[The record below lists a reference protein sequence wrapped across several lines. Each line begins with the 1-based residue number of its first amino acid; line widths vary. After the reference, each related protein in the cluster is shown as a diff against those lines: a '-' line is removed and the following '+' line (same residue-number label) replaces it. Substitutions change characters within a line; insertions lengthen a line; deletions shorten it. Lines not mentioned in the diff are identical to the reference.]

1 MVFVRPESPLRETKS
16 QAADAWFRAP
26 SAVTRKRPASPLP
39 CPRST
44 GTLIPDR
51 PVPFA
56 VPFRPFSIPHSSV
69 ASLRENGHSSGF
81 FRLFACICPEMMY
94 SIRYTF

>member
-44 GTLIPDR
+44 GTPLSAP
-51 PVPFA
+51 A
-56 VPFRPFSIPHSSV
+56 LST
-69 ASLRENGHSSGF
+69 
-81 FRLFACICPEMMY
+81 
-94 SIRYTF
+94 IRRNVDP